1 MCNTSDDRISK
12 YIYPSPPSPVP
23 HPFRTFNHRSENNEN
38 AYRRDVALVATSA
51 SPTTWCP
58 PSSSRGVAARRSS
71 SLSATVAS
79 CASGHTSPA
88 TGTPRVTQGGGAAGR
103 SRKRGT
109 GQWRGRR
116 QTPRVRDH
124 RGGAGVAGYAGVADR
139 ALVEEDGSRTIL
151 DLTHVTGAP
160 ASATNR
166 RREVISGFRHNRER
180 IACRCSGAAT
190 E

>member
-1 MCNTSDDRISK
+1 MGFVCSSHSMCNTSDDRILK

-71 SLSATVAS
+71 SFSATVTS

-88 TGTPRVTQGGGAAGR
+88 TGTPRVTQGGGGGGEVRVEGGVHGNGGR
-103 SRKRGT
+103 GS
-109 GQWRGRR
+109 
-116 QTPRVRDH
+116 
-124 RGGAGVAGYAGVADR
+124 GGAGARLRGSGITA
-139 ALVEEDGSRTIL
+139 VELEWQVML
-151 DLTHVTGAP
+151 ELLTGR
-160 ASATNR
+160 S
-166 RREVISGFRHNRER
+166 
-180 IACRCSGAAT
+180 
-190 E
+190 